1 MLSLSEK
8 GIELKKFAKRIS
20 IVLESRFSLLVIAMV
35 VTIIPAQSSPSKE
48 THNQKSNPQK
58 LS

>member
-8 GIELKKFAKRIS
+8 GIELKKFAKRLS
-20 IVLESRFSLLVIAMV
+20 IVLESHFSLLVIAMV

-48 THNQKSNPQK
+48 IHSRKSKP
-58 LS
+58 